1 MYTSEELK
9 KKIKEKAREQ
19 GMNVKQLAKEA
30 GLSINYVYNINGEQ
44 GATCFGLAKI
54 ADVLECSINELLGRN
69 CAK

>member
-9 KKIKEKAREQ
+9 AKIKEKAKEK
-19 GMNVKQLAKEA
+19 GLNVKQLAREA

-54 ADVLECSINELLGRN
+54 ADVLECTTDELLGR
-69 CAK
+69 